1 VRRPPTRDSGGEEV
15 EEHQIGGR
23 RPRIEALEVALGF

>member
-1 VRRPPTRDSGGEEV
+1 MQRPPARDSGGEEV
-15 EEHQIGGR
+15 EEHRMGER